1 MEYHEVRSKVLRI
14 SVGGLAIGI
23 VIAAVTILFLVYLP
37 SVANQFLKN
46 MGVNISG
53 TLGTVFLSTTAIV
66 LAIVLAFLAIP
77 IRGIKE
83 APKITGSAKLLQG
96 IVLAA
101 YYYVILNGGTVSISL
116 LYSNIDLVITA
127 TLLITLAL
135 LEVSAVFRMLQGLFE
150 SRERVAGPPTPST
163 PNAPLGAQK

>member
-1 MEYHEVRSKVLRI
+1 MEYHEVRSWTLRVSI
-14 SVGGLAIGI
+14 GGLAIGL
-23 VIAAVTILFLVYLP
+23 VLAAVTILFLVYLP
-37 SVANQFLKN
+37 SVGNQFLQGI
-46 MGVNISG
+46 GVNISG
-53 TLGTVFLSTTAIV
+53 TLGTVFLSTTAIA
-66 LAIVLAFLAIP
+66 LAIVLAILAIP

-83 APKITGSAKLLQG
+83 APKITGGAKLLQG
-96 IVLAA
+96 VALAA

-150 SRERVAGPPTPST
+150 IREGVPSPRTPST
-163 PNAPLGAQK
+163 PATPFGTQQ